1 MCYVSGDGGAGYHR
15 ICSWLLCHFL
25 YSPALPLPPSPL
37 MAPQQRKPAE
47 MAEEKKKALHQYN
60 DDHGHFSLVR

>member
-1 MCYVSGDGGAGYHR
+1 
-15 ICSWLLCHFL
+15 
-25 YSPALPLPPSPL
+25 

>member
-1 MCYVSGDGGAGYHR
+1 MVGQVIIASVVG
-15 ICSWLLCHFL
+15 SCHFL